1 MLLFAVL
8 LSAAEIPASAAADA
22 APPMAKSKSCPRTT
36 ARYAWQKGKPLTPKK
51 LTELPPGKSY
61 MAVYRTV
68 NGCEYPMTVV
78 EYRTQGRSR

>member
-8 LSAAEIPASAAADA
+8 LSAAEIPASAASD
-22 APPMAKSKSCPRTT
+22 APPPVAKSKSCPRPTT
-36 ARYAWQKGKPLTPKK
+36 HYAWQKSKPLTPKK
-51 LTELPPGKSY
+51 LTELPPGKGY

-68 NGCEYPMTVV
+68 NGCEYPMTMV